1 MPAKFEVYKDKKG
14 EFRFR
19 LLATNGQTI
28 ATGESYPTKAAC
40 LKGIASI
47 QKNAPVAEIVEED
60 AEKKAEKQAPKA
72 TKAKTATKAKPAAKP
87 KATGKPRGRKPK
99 NAE

>member
-1 MPAKFEVYKDKKG
+1 MPAKFQVYKDKKG

-47 QKNAPVAEIVEED
+47 QKNAPIAAIEEEAAEKKV
-60 AEKKAEKQAPKA
+60 AEKKAAPKTA
-72 TKAKTATKAKPAAKP
+72 KAKTAAKP

-99 NAE
+99 SE